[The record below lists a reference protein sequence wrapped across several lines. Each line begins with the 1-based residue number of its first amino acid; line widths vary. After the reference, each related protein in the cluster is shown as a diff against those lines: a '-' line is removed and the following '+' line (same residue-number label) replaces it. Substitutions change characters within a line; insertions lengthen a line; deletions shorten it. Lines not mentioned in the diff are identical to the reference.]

1 MRIFFYVMPTR
12 IYIEPEVIERF
23 CNGSEDAFKII
34 FGLMGNKVWNY
45 CRKLTGKREDAEEL
59 VQDIFT
65 KLWQY
70 RYQIDP
76 AGNFEVFVFTLARN
90 HIYNFGRKKLQYQL
104 SPSGTLSEYNLTSG
118 EPSLFSYQEIYQQY
132 RKVLT
137 QISGRSQQVFEMSR
151 EQGLSHKEIADQ
163 LGISIRTVENHIFNA
178 LKVLKRELKD
188 YYILL
193 VLLTFY

>member
-1 MRIFFYVMPTR
+1 MPTS
-12 IYIEPEVIERF
+12 IYIEPEVVERF
-23 CNGSEDAFKII
+23 CNGSEDAFKVI
-34 FGLMGNKVWNY
+34 FELLGNKVWNY
-45 CRKLTGKREDAEEL
+45 CKKLTGKREDAEEQ

-76 AGNFEVFVFTLARN
+76 AGNFEIFVFTLARN
-90 HIYNFGRKKLQYQL
+90 HIYNFGRKRLHYHL
-104 SPSGTLSEYNLTSG
+104 SPSGTLSEYNLVS
-118 EPSLFSYQEIYQQY
+118 EESSLLSYQEIYQQY
-132 RKVLT
+132 RKVLS

-163 LGISIRTVENHIFNA
+163 LGISIRTVENHIFNT
-178 LKVLKRELKD
+178 LKILKRELKD

-193 VLLTFY
+193 LVLTFYY

>member
-1 MRIFFYVMPTR
+1 MPTR
-12 IYIEPEVIERF
+12 IYIEPEVITRF
-23 CNGSEDAFKII
+23 CNGSEDAFKVI
-34 FGLMGNKVWNY
+34 FELMGNKVWNY
-45 CRKLTGKREDAEEL
+45 CKKLTGKREDAEEL

-76 AGNFEVFVFTLARN
+76 VGNFEVFLFTLARN

-104 SPSGTLSEYNLTSG
+104 SPSGTLSEYQLTSA
-118 EPSLFSYQEIYQQY
+118 EPSLFAYQEIYQQY
-132 RKVLT
+132 KKVLS
-137 QISGRSQQVFEMSR
+137 QVSGRGQQVFEMSR
-151 EQGLSHKEIADQ
+151 EQGLSHKEIADK
-163 LGISIRTVENHIFNA
+163 LGISIRTVENHIFNT

-193 VLLTFY
+193 VLLSFASRIF